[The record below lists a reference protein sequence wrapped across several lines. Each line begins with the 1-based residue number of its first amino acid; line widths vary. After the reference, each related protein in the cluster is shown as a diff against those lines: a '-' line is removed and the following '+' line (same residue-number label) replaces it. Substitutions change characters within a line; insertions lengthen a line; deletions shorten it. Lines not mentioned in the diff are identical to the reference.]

1 MLQFLNMHT
10 AEKYISR
17 CLELAKNGLGNVA
30 PNPLVGCV
38 IVHNDEIIAEGY
50 HKEYGGPHA
59 EVNAINSVK
68 DKSLLTEST
77 LYVNLEPCSHHG
89 KTPPCADLI
98 IENKIPKVVIG
109 IKDPF
114 VEVAG
119 KGIEKLKNAGIEV
132 EIDILIDKCQNL
144 NKRFF
149 TFHQK
154 KRPYIILKWAE
165 TLDGFIDLPREKCES
180 PNVNWITDTKLKALV
195 HKWRSEEPAIMVG
208 SNTAINDNPKLN
220 VREWTGKNPLRI
232 LLDPELE
239 TPTDFNIFDNSTP
252 ALIFTT
258 KETES
263 KENIEFVMLNKD
275 TDYLNQVIET
285 LYKKQI
291 QSVIIEGG
299 KMLLESFI
307 KSGLWDEVRVF
318 VGNKIFT
325 KGLKAPNL
333 NLEAVS
339 KTNLLDDKL
348 LIFQNIKTK

>member
-1 MLQFLNMHT
+1 MHT

-17 CLELAKNGLGNVA
+17 CLKLAKNGLGNVA

-38 IVHNDEIIAEGY
+38 IVNKEKIIGEGY
-50 HKEYGGPHA
+50 HKEFGGSHA

-68 DKSLLTEST
+68 DESLLKVST

-109 IKDPF
+109 IQDPF

-119 KGIEKLKNAGIEV
+119 KGIEKLRNAGIEV
-132 EIDILIDKCQNL
+132 VENVLIDECQNL
-144 NKRFF
+144 NKRFL

-165 TLDGFIDLPREKCES
+165 TLDGFIDLPRNSSE
-180 PNVNWITDTKLKALV
+180 NAHINWITDTKLKVLV
-195 HKWRSEEPAIMVG
+195 HKWRSEEQAIMIG
-208 SNTAINDNPKLN
+208 SNTAINDNPKLD
-220 VREWTGKNPLRI
+220 VREWSGKNPLRI
-232 LLDPELE
+232 LLDPKLE
-239 TPTDFNIFDNSTP
+239 TPFDLNIFDNSTP
-252 ALIFTT
+252 TLIFST
-258 KETES
+258 KKTKS
-263 KENIEFVMLNKD
+263 KENTEFIKLNKE

-291 QSVIIEGG
+291 QSIIIEGG

-307 KSGLWDEVRVF
+307 KTGMWDEARVF
-318 VGNKIFT
+318 IGNKIFT
-325 KGLKAPNL
+325 GGLKAPAL
-333 NLEAVS
+333 NLSPVS
-339 KTNLLDDKL
+339 IDQLENDKL
-348 LIFQNIKTK
+348 YIFENPKK